1 MEKTMDDKAIL
12 KSARDNMSKA
22 IDYLGKELRGIR
34 TGRASTA
41 LIEYLKVDYYGAS
54 TDLRDLAAISIPE
67 PTQLLVKP
75 FDPAAK
81 NSIAKSIETA
91 DLGLNP
97 VVDGDTIRVAV
108 PSPSAERRTQL
119 ASQAKKLGEET
130 KVAIRNER
138 RDAVKQIDSMV
149 KDKSNSTSED
159 QGKAAKSNIEDL
171 TKEKIGDID
180 NAITKK
186 VGEIT
191 TI

>member
-1 MEKTMDDKAIL
+1 MDDKTII
-12 KSARDNMSKA
+12 KTARDGMSKA

-41 LIEYLKVDYYGAS
+41 LIEFLKVDYYGTS

-67 PTQLLVKP
+67 STQLLVKP
-75 FDPAAK
+75 FDRAAK
-81 NSIAKSIETA
+81 NSIAKTIETA
-91 DLGLNP
+91 ELGLNP
-97 VVDGDTIRVAV
+97 VVEGEAIRVAV

-119 ASQAKKLGEET
+119 ATQAKKLGEET

-138 RDAVKQIDSMV
+138 RDAVKLIDSMV
-149 KDKSNSTSED
+149 KDKSSSTSED

-171 TKEKIGDID
+171 TKEKISDID
-180 NAITKK
+180 NSITKK
-186 VGEIT
+186 VNEIT

>member
-1 MEKTMDDKAIL
+1 MDDKAIINA
-12 KSARDNMSKA
+12 ARDSMAKA

-67 PTQLLVKP
+67 STQLLVKP
-75 FDPAAK
+75 FDPAVK
-81 NSIAKSIETA
+81 NTIVKSIEAA

-97 VVDGDTIRVAV
+97 VVEGEAIRIAV
-108 PSPSAERRTQL
+108 PSPSAERRAQL

-159 QGKAAKSNIEDL
+159 QGKAAKANIEDL
-171 TKEKIGDID
+171 TKGKIGDID
-180 NAITKK
+180 ASITKK
-186 VGEIT
+186 VNEIT

>member
-1 MEKTMDDKAIL
+1 MDDKAII
-12 KSARDNMSKA
+12 KAARDGMSKA

-75 FDPAAK
+75 FDPAVK
-81 NSIAKSIETA
+81 NTIAKSIETA

-97 VVDGDTIRVAV
+97 VVEGDAIRIAV
-108 PSPSAERRTQL
+108 PSPSAERRAQL

-138 RDAVKQIDSMV
+138 RDAVKQVDTLV

-159 QGKAAKSNIEDL
+159 QGKAVKSNIEDL
-171 TKEKIGDID
+171 TKEKISEID
-180 NAITKK
+180 DSIAKK
-186 VGEIT
+186 VSEIT
-191 TI
+191 TV

>member
-1 MEKTMDDKAIL
+1 MDDKTII
-12 KSARDNMSKA
+12 KTARDGMSKA

-41 LIEYLKVDYYGAS
+41 LIEFLKVDYYGTS

-67 PTQLLVKP
+67 STQLLVKP
-75 FDPAAK
+75 FDRAAK
-81 NSIAKSIETA
+81 NSIAKTIETA
-91 DLGLNP
+91 ELGLNP
-97 VVDGDTIRVAV
+97 VVEGEAIRVAV

-119 ASQAKKLGEET
+119 ATQAKKLGEET

-138 RDAVKQIDSMV
+138 RDAVKLIDSMV

-171 TKEKIGDID
+171 TKEKISDID
-180 NAITKK
+180 NSITKK
-186 VGEIT
+186 VNEIT